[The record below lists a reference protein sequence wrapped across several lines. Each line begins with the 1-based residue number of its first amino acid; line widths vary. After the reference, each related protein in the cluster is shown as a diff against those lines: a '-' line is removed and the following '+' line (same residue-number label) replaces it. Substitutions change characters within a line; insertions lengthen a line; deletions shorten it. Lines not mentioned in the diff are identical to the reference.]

1 MSQLADLMLKKK
13 KKTQHSTLIHPPSP
27 PRSFVAQVDLPPG
40 TLLMKE
46 LPLSTWP
53 SEAIGKALSVD
64 VLKSVPDLGLLDNLF
79 PYKLSDVPA
88 SVVEERRLSMD
99 AELKHL
105 SSEISVPADDLLRYY
120 FTLTCNGFDSGVYG
134 HLSIFNHSELPNC
147 IKFSPTDGVPYS
159 EVRTV
164 KHVKKGDHLT
174 ISYMNPREQR

>member
-1 MSQLADLMLKKK
+1 MCWKEDLFHLP
-13 KKTQHSTLIHPPSP
+13 TLTPLLPSP
-27 PRSFVAQVDLPPG
+27 LPHRRSFIAQVDLPPG

-79 PYKLSDVPA
+79 PYTLSDVPA
-88 SVVEERRLSMD
+88 SAVEKQRISMEADLKQLSKEMN
-99 AELKHL
+99 
-105 SSEISVPADDLLRYY
+105 VCADDLLRYY

-147 IKFSPTDGVPYS
+147 IKFSPNDGILYS

>member
-1 MSQLADLMLKKK
+1 
-13 KKTQHSTLIHPPSP
+13 
-27 PRSFVAQVDLPPG
+27 
-40 TLLMKE
+40 MKE

>member
-1 MSQLADLMLKKK
+1 
-13 KKTQHSTLIHPPSP
+13 
-27 PRSFVAQVDLPPG
+27 
-40 TLLMKE
+40 MKE

-79 PYKLSDVPA
+79 PYTLSDVPA
-88 SVVEERRLSMD
+88 SAVEKQRISMEADLKQLSKEMN
-99 AELKHL
+99 
-105 SSEISVPADDLLRYY
+105 VCADDLLRYY

-147 IKFSPTDGVPYS
+147 IKFSPNDGILYS